1 MKINFTSASSASP
14 NNTSKVTTRV
24 LLFRCFWFVL
34 VEIVENLMSKK
45 VEKLI

>member
-1 MKINFTSASSASP
+1 MKINFTSASSAFSY
-14 NNTSKVTTRV
+14 NTSKVTARV